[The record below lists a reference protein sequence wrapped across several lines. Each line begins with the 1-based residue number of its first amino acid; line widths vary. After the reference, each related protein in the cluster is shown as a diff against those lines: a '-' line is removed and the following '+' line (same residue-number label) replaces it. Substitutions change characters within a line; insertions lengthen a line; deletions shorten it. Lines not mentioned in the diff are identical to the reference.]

1 MKNIED
7 LWTDEDDKP
16 EIFSQA
22 EATIDYVALNKKKQ
36 EIADKIKRDE
46 LNEVAEEKNEYTLE
60 DLKEVVEVKDYN
72 SMTDLERKLFSRSKR
87 FDNV

>member
-7 LWTDEDDKP
+7 LWNDDDEKP
-16 EIFSQA
+16 AMFTQA
-22 EATIDYVALNKKKQ
+22 ESTIDYVALNKKKQ
-36 EIADKIKRDE
+36 EIANKIEKDE

-60 DLKEVVEVKDYN
+60 DLKEVIEVKDYN

>member
-1 MKNIED
+1 MKSIED
-7 LWTDEDDKP
+7 LWDDNDEKP

-36 EIADKIKRDE
+36 EIANRIEKGE

-60 DLKEVVEVKDYN
+60 DLKEVIEVKDYN
-72 SMTDLERKLFSRSKR
+72 SMTDLERRLFSRSKR